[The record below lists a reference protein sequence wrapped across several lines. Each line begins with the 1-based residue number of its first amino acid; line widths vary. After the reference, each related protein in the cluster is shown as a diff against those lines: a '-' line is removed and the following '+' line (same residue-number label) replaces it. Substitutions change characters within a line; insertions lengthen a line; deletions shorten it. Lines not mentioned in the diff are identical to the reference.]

1 MKFYKFYADWCGPCK
16 VLTAN
21 LEKARVEYEPIDIEE
36 NEDLCLAYKIRNVP
50 VFVAVKEEDG
60 VENEVA
66 RFVGIKTPDAIKQW
80 IESLNE

>member
-21 LEKARVEYEPIDIEE
+21 LEKAGVEYEAIDIEE
-36 NEDLCLAYKIRNVP
+36 NEDLCLAYNIRNIP
-50 VFVAVKEEDG
+50 VFVAVKEENG
-60 VENEVA
+60 VENEIA
-66 RFVGIKTPDAIKQW
+66 RFNGIKTPTAIKEW

>member
-21 LEKARVEYEPIDIEE
+21 LEKAGVEYEAIDADTNEE
-36 NEDLCLAYKIRNVP
+36 MCQKFGVRNLP
-50 VFVAVKEEDG
+50 TFIAVDDD
-60 VENEVA
+60 ENILD
-66 RFVGIKTPDAIKQW
+66 RFTGIKTPIAIKEW

>member
-21 LEKARVEYEPIDIEE
+21 LEKAGIEYEAINADTNEE
-36 NEDLCLAYKIRNVP
+36 MCQKFGVRNLPTFIAVDDNENILD
-50 VFVAVKEEDG
+50 
-60 VENEVA
+60 
-66 RFVGIKTPDAIKQW
+66 RFTGIKTPIAIKEW

>member
-21 LEKARVEYEPIDIEE
+21 LEKAGIEYEAIDADTNEE
-36 NEDLCLAYKIRNVP
+36 MCQKFGVRNLPTFIAVDDNENILD
-50 VFVAVKEEDG
+50 
-60 VENEVA
+60 
-66 RFVGIKTPDAIKQW
+66 RFTGIKTPIAIKEW

>member
-21 LEKARVEYEPIDIEE
+21 LEKAGVEYEPINIEE
-36 NEDLCLAYKIRNVP
+36 NEELCVAYGIRNIP
-50 VFVAVKEEDG
+50 VFVAVKEKDG

-66 RFVGIKTPDAIKQW
+66 RFVGIKSPDAIKQW

>member
-21 LEKARVEYEPIDIEE
+21 LEKAGVEYEPINIEE
-36 NEDLCLAYKIRNVP
+36 NEELCVAYGIRNIP
-50 VFVAVKEEDG
+50 AFVAVKEEDG